1 MDRGIKYMENLMFSL
16 NATMPIFLLMLLGV
30 FFRKTGL
37 LKENMINGLNQFV
50 FKATLPALLFGDL
63 AKQDFAK
70 AWNGKFVAYCFAVT
84 ILSIALVTCIS
95 MILQNKKLQG
105 EFIQGAYRS
114 SAAVLGIAFITNIYG
129 NSGMAPLMIIGSVP
143 LYNIMAVIILSFTNP
158 GQQRMNIV
166 LIKKTAKEITTNP
179 IILGI
184 FFGALWSLFHL
195 PMPTV
200 LDKTVTNLGGLT
212 TPLGLM
218 AMGAAFDW
226 NEAKKGMKL
235 AFLASFIKLFGLCA
249 IFLPAAILIG
259 FREAELIAI
268 LVMLGSS
275 TTVSCYVMAKN
286 MGHDGVLTSSI
297 VALTTCGSA
306 FSLTFWLYII
316 RTFGLI

>member
-1 MDRGIKYMENLMFSL
+1 
-16 NATMPIFLLMLLGV
+16 
-30 FFRKTGL
+30 
-37 LKENMINGLNQFV
+37 
-50 FKATLPALLFGDL
+50 
-63 AKQDFAK
+63 
-70 AWNGKFVAYCFAVT
+70 
-84 ILSIALVTCIS
+84 

-166 LIKKTAKEITTNP
+166 LIQKTAKEITTNP

-184 FFGALWSLFHL
+184 FFGALCSLFHL

-249 IFLPAAILIG
+249 IFLPTAILIG
-259 FREAELIAI
+259 FRETELIAI

-316 RTFGLI
+316 RTFGLIKKTLVFPKDTHSQLYHFSFAKTQACLGK

>member
-1 MDRGIKYMENLMFSL
+1 MENLIFSL
-16 NATMPIFLLMLLGV
+16 NATMPIFFLMLLGV
-30 FFRKTGL
+30 FFRKIGIL
-37 LKENMINGLNQFV
+37 EENMVNGLNQFV
-50 FKATLPALLFGDL
+50 FKVTLPVLLFGDL
-63 AKQDFAK
+63 AKQDFSK
-70 AWNGKFVAYCFAVT
+70 AWNGKFVFFCFAVT
-84 ILSIALVTCIS
+84 ILSITLVACIS
-95 MILQNKKLQG
+95 IILRNKNLQG

-143 LYNIMAVIILSFTNP
+143 VYNIMAVIILSFTNP
-158 GQQRMNIV
+158 SQKGMNTA
-166 LIKKTAKEITTNP
+166 LIKKTARGIITNP

-184 FFGALWSLFHL
+184 FFGVLWSLFQF
-195 PMPTV
+195 PFPII
-200 LDKTVTNLGGLT
+200 LDKTVSNLGSLT

-218 AMGAAFDW
+218 AMGAAFNW
-226 NEAKKGMKL
+226 NEAKKGMGP

-259 FREAELIAI
+259 FRDAELIAI

-286 MGHDGVLTSSI
+286 MGHDGILTSSI

-316 RTFGLI
+316 RTLGLI